1 MPLIII
7 IINKNYIYIKK
18 ASPHP
23 DSKIMDYFSDQTFKL
38 ILYFN
43 INYILL
49 FFLLISIIKFRLPNF
64 DKP

>member
-1 MPLIII
+1 M
-7 IINKNYIYIKK
+7 NNNNYYYKKKRKKKEK

-23 DSKIMDYFSDQTFKL
+23 DSKIMDYFSDQVFKL
-38 ILYFN
+38 TLYFK